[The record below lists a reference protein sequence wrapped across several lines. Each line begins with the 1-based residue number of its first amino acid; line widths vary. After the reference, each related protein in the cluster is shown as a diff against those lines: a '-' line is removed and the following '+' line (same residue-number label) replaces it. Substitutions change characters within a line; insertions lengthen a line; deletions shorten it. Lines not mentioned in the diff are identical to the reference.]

1 MANFTNR
8 VSCFVLMF
16 GSMMAVASAQQK
28 HSDVA
33 DANREYAAI
42 FSHPENPCATKQ
54 TTSSYVDCIG
64 KEVTF
69 TETHLAKF
77 LTAIRGIVSQD
88 DAGTATTLPPHKTRE
103 LDLVTR
109 SDSAW
114 QQYRK
119 NMCDLTSAGM
129 AGGSGES
136 SAGLECI
143 YRMNRTYTQQ
153 LADAVSLKTLAE

>member
-8 VSCFVLMF
+8 LICFALMF

-28 HSDVA
+28 HSYVA

-42 FSHPENPCATKQ
+42 FSHPENPCAAKQ

-77 LTAIRGIVSQD
+77 LTAIRGIASQD
-88 DAGTATTLPPHKTRE
+88 DGGTATPPRKTRE
-103 LDLVTR
+103 LDLVNQ

-129 AGGSGES
+129 AGGSGET
-136 SAGLECI
+136 SAGLECA
-143 YRMNRTYTQQ
+143 YRMDRTYTQQ